1 MAKRGRK
8 SNKEKNG
15 YYFYDTEEEAIVR
28 YINSN
33 DKEEKNTIYNEVL
46 KPAFDKMINSIIRRY
61 KLYIPDEEHQQTFDD
76 TLSYLLTKIGNFKPD
91 KGTKAYSYCGT
102 VAKNYLISKLT
113 TLSKQQQR
121 MLPFNDVMEEANN
134 GFDYQPDG
142 IEPEEDLATKL
153 VASITKEIKDMVENA
168 EEYSLTDSEVKT
180 GLAICELLEN

>member
-15 YYFYDTEEEAIVR
+15 YYFYETEEDAIVR

-61 KLYIPDEEHQQTFDD
+61 KLYIPDEEHKQTFDD

-121 MLPFNDVMEEANN
+121 MLPFNDVMEEVNN
-134 GFDYQPDG
+134 GFDYGED
-142 IEPEEDLATKL
+142 EESNEDLATKL
-153 VASITKEIKDMVENA
+153 VNSISKEIKDMVQHS
-168 EEYSLTDSEVKT
+168 EEYGLTENEIKT

>member
-8 SNKEKNG
+8 STKEKNG
-15 YYFYDTEEEAIVR
+15 YYFYETEEDAVVR
-28 YINSN
+28 YINSS
-33 DKEEKNTIYNEVL
+33 DKEEKNQIYNEVL

-102 VAKNYLISKLT
+102 VARNYLISKLT

-121 MLPFNDVMEEANN
+121 ILPFNDVMEEVNN
-134 GFDYQPDG
+134 GFDYDTD
-142 IEPEEDLATKL
+142 EPSSEDLAVNL
-153 VASITKEIKDMVENA
+153 VNSISVEIKNMIEHA
-168 EEYSLTDSEVKT
+168 EDFSLTDSEIRA
-180 GLAICELLEN
+180 GIAICDLLEN

>member
-8 SNKEKNG
+8 SNKEKNT
-15 YYFYDTEEEAIVR
+15 YYFYDAEEDAIVR

-33 DKEEKNTIYNEVL
+33 DKEEKNIIYNEVL

-61 KLYIPDEEHQQTFDD
+61 KLYIPDEEHKQTFDD

-121 MLPFNDVMEEANN
+121 MLPFNDVMEEVNN
-134 GFDYQPDG
+134 GFDYDV
-142 IEPEEDLATKL
+142 EESESEDLATKL
-153 VASITKEIKDMVENA
+153 VNSISSEIKEMVKHA
-168 EEYSLTDSEVKT
+168 EDYSLTENEIKT
-180 GLAICELLEN
+180 GMAICELLEN